1 MRKHRRQFD
10 TSVEASGPH
19 GFAVRVRAVRQERIR
34 VHRIPHPT
42 FCDDRE
48 TPLLWGTGRREVLK
62 MICPTAQ
69 GKIFK
74 PVRPICPTE
83 LREIFFGAGLDSPNQ
98 IELLRKI
105 CVFAHP
111 IAMAS
116 RSSRRS
122 VEPT

>member
-10 TSVEASGPH
+10 TSVEASGH

-62 MICPTAQ
+62 MICQTAQ

-74 PVRPICPTE
+74 PVRPICPT
-83 LREIFFGAGLDSPNQ
+83 G
-98 IELLRKI
+98 
-105 CVFAHP
+105 
-111 IAMAS
+111 
-116 RSSRRS
+116 
-122 VEPT
+122 